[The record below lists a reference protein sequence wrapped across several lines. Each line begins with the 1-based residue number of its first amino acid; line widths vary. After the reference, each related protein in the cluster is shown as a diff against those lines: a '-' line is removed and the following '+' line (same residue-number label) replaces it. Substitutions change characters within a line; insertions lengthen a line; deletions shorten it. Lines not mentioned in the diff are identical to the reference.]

1 MKRSAWSSP
10 LTVKTLTHIV
20 AGGLVAVANC
30 SISFTLASSERNDND
45 DREDLFVRREDRDDF
60 LVEAYAVFGDELV

>member
-1 MKRSAWSSP
+1 M
-10 LTVKTLTHIV
+10 V

-30 SISFTLASSERNDND
+30 SISFALASSERNDND
-45 DREDLFVRREDRDDF
+45 DRDDLFVRREDRDDL